1 MTRTKSSRALV
12 SVVLAVLMAV
22 AFMPAISYTSFAATA
37 KKATK
42 VTKVYHT
49 GNKTYTRT
57 VGSAWTLK
65 YKLSPSKLTSAAK
78 KVVWKSS
85 NSKVA
90 KVSTQK
96 GNKAIVSFNKTGSA
110 TVTVYTKANKKAKA
124 TWKFKVVKEA
134 DKTTTLTGVS
144 VSAPNAKDPAS
155 EVKVGTTL
163 KANVAP
169 EDAAGVTYQW
179 YADGTA
185 IEGATKASYTVTTN
199 EIGKAI
205 TVKAKSKNEVESAK
219 TAAVSTVKLTK
230 LAIAKGEKNPTTGKV
245 EYGTVDSPKAINAF
259 NVGETVKILAT
270 VEGADSLTDVA
281 NVQWY
286 RVGTVKAQNGVES
299 TVETPISG
307 ATSDTYTATKEDV
320 GYTVEAKVTPKAG
333 TTTTVASPVAQN
345 GVYTLKTTKTE
356 EGKTKD
362 VIVSGAISVKV
373 QADGKDVTSVKKG
386 TALTAVVSP
395 TDAAVTYQWQVQN
408 GASYDNVATGA
419 TYTPSKNGK
428 YRVVATLN
436 AGEKV
441 YSGTAV
447 ETVTVVDKTLD
458 SVSIANESNS
468 DANVVENHIAV
479 QTAMAGDRNL
489 KNDGSVTYKWFK
501 VQNGVKTELTTGVES
516 AKKAY
521 DIQPGDETGNTVIYV
536 EATYN
541 GKTVK
546 SNEITNIKANI
557 SAPTVTRTGKSDAVS
572 ENINLNAALDN
583 GQTGTITWYAVKT
596 SALNDSTITATKLG
610 TGSTYTATI
619 ANAGQTIFAVVE
631 GSGNYFG
638 KAASTTAFK
647 ITSADETHK
656 VKAEQASSFTP
667 DLTKIT
673 LPTA

>member
-42 VTKVYHT
+42 VTKVYHKANT
-49 GNKTYTRT
+49 TYTRT

-65 YKLSPSKLTSAAK
+65 YKLSPSKLTTAAK

-85 NSKVA
+85 NKSVVSVSA
-90 KVSTQK
+90 KS
-96 GNKAIVSFNKTGSA
+96 GNKAAVSFKKAGTA
-110 TVTVYTKANKKAKA
+110 TVTVYTKANKKAK
-124 TWKFKVVKEA
+124 TSWKFKVVNA
-134 DKTTTLTGVS
+134 ASKTTTLTGVT

-179 YADGTA
+179 YADGTEIA
-185 IEGATKASYTVTTN
+185 GATKASFTVTTDQ
-199 EIGKAI
+199 IGKAI

-219 TAAVSTVKLTK
+219 TVAVSTVKLTK

-245 EYGTVDSPKAINAF
+245 EYGTVDSPKAINAI

-333 TTTTVASPVAQN
+333 TTTTITSPVAQN

-356 EGKTKD
+356 NGTTKD

-419 TYTPSKNGK
+419 TYTPSKNGT

-447 ETVTVVDKTLD
+447 ASVTVVDKTLD

-468 DANVVENHIAV
+468 DANVVGNHIAV

-501 VQNGVKTELTTGVES
+501 VQNGVKADLTTGVES

-557 SAPTVTRTGKSDAVS
+557 GAPTVTRTGTSDVVS
-572 ENINLNAALDN
+572 ENINLNAALQS

-596 SALNDSTITATKLG
+596 TALKDSTITATKLG

-638 KAASTTAFK
+638 KVASTTAFT